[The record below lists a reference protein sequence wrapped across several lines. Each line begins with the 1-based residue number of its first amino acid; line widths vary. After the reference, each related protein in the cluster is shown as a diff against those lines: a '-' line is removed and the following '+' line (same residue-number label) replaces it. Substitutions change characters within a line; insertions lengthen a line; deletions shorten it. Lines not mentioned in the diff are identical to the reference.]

1 MTDTNNRE
9 FLVNQLQCV
18 SWPDM
23 EAPRD
28 TATLTELYEFTD
40 NLVDENNGMLLL
52 LKNGVC
58 ICIHILYSNR
68 PVASTIKE

>member
-9 FLVNQLQCV
+9 VLVNQLQCV

-40 NLVDENNGMLLL
+40 NLVDENNGTMLLL
-52 LKNGVC
+52 LKRVFLC
-58 ICIHILYSNR
+58 QFSLYIGLSL
-68 PVASTIKE
+68 VFK